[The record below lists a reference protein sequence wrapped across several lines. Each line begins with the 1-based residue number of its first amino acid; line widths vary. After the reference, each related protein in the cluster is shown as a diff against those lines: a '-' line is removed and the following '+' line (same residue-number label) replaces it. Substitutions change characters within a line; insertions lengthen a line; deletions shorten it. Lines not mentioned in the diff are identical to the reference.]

1 MYEGQR
7 RWPTPRALARE
18 WGVLRNYLISSLSR
32 RYRRV
37 QTVGG
42 RVERAE
48 STESVPLGAEKNG
61 EVDDDVVD
69 GVENE
74 TRFVN
79 AGGTGESSRDV
90 ARGALR
96 EGAD

>member
-1 MYEGQR
+1 M
-7 RWPTPRALARE
+7 
-18 WGVLRNYLISSLSR
+18 
-32 RYRRV
+32 
-37 QTVGG
+37 
-42 RVERAE
+42 ERAE

-74 TRFVN
+74 TQFVN